1 MKFSNFFSLLTLFGL
16 VKKVVF
22 AFVRINFL
30 SYHSVCMWVK
40 ISSHEINLNPWLHI
54 ICIVT
59 LWILA
64 SFFYIRWTLPSKVVC
79 LHSLPRN
86 QWTFETSINILNAA
100 SLFCQIKIDPDAK
113 EFCNQ
118 FGIYQIIINKVS
130 IVEWFSN
137 LKTDAF
143 LHPKNFRWNNLI
155 SEWDLKKF

>member
-1 MKFSNFFSLLTLFGL
+1 MQIFTG
-16 VKKVVF
+16 
-22 AFVRINFL
+22 FVHINFL
-30 SYHSVCMWVK
+30 SYHSVLLCGSSLSLHKTKLNLWLFIMW
-40 ISSHEINLNPWLHI
+40 
-54 ICIVT
+54 IVT

-155 SEWDLKKF
+155 LRMRFKKVLIKYWSTQH